1 MPLPNRVTPEGELA
15 VDPARGLFMGN
26 RGGRIHDPTTRTL
39 GTARWK
45 SKAWICCSLS
55 FKGWH
60 RNVWGGGYTELFFC
74 DEPTALA
81 AGHRPCMECRRAD
94 ALNWRD
100 AVVRHL
106 DLPGTL
112 RFPELDSRLHAE
124 RLDGRAK
131 RTHALDADT
140 LPDGAMLQTDVGVLA
155 IRGDVALPWRQDGYG
170 HALPRP
176 RGVVAVLTPPTNLA
190 ALSAGFRPVWH
201 SSAASPGD

>member
-60 RNVWGGGYTELFFC
+60 RNVWGGAIPSSSSATSRPRSPPAIAPAWNAAA
-74 DEPTALA
+74 PTHSTGAMPWF
-81 AGHRPCMECRRAD
+81 GISTCRET
-94 ALNWRD
+94 
-100 AVVRHL
+100 
-106 DLPGTL
+106 P
-112 RFPELDSRLHAE
+112 RFPELDLRLHAE

-155 IRGDVALPWRQDGYG
+155 IRGDVALPGGRTATDMPCPAPG
-170 HALPRP
+170 A
-176 RGVVAVLTPPTNLA
+176 
-190 ALSAGFRPVWH
+190 
-201 SSAASPGD
+201 SSPC